1 MDGALKIR
9 TAAQFRSLV
18 QEEGESGKEEAA
30 SSALKA
36 WQGGPRTPGLIVC
49 QLLEITVGWLVL
61 LSWRGEMSQEGEMH
75 IFSPYKPVPV
85 GAYDRV

>member
-1 MDGALKIR
+1 M
-9 TAAQFRSLV
+9 

-36 WQGGPRTPGLIVC
+36 WQGGSRTPGLVVC

-61 LSWRGEMSQEGEMH
+61 LSWRGEMSQGREDAY
-75 IFSPYKPVPV
+75 IFSIQTCVHWSL
-85 GAYDRV
+85 